1 MSARRRLPME
11 KALLGF
17 LMEEPMHGYD
27 LHRRVEEHLGRI
39 WYMGLSNVYSA
50 LNRLE
55 EAGWVTSTLDPQ
67 ESRPTRKVY
76 RITPAGRKAFQEW
89 LHQPIS
95 AIKDMR
101 VEFPAKLYFFR
112 TLDLEGVQALIA
124 AQENVCRERVERL
137 KGNAAQCDAHDFD
150 RLVFDFRRRQ
160 IEAILRWLAFCREEW
175 DRWTQV
181 PAAAKP

>member
-17 LMEEPMHGYD
+17 LMEGPMHGYD
-27 LHRRVEEHLGRI
+27 LHRRVEEDLGRI
-39 WYMGLSNVYSA
+39 WYMGLSNVYNA

-55 EAGWVTSTLDPQ
+55 EAGRVVATLDPQ

-76 RITPAGRKAFQEW
+76 RIAPTGRRAFQEW
-89 LHQPIS
+89 VHQPIQ

-112 TLDLEGVQALIA
+112 TLDLGGVEKLIA
-124 AQENVCRERVERL
+124 AQEEMCRERVERL
-137 KGNAAQCDAHDFD
+137 ERNAAQRGAHDFD

-160 IEAILRWLAFCREEW
+160 IEAILGWLAFCREEW
-175 DRWTQV
+175 DQWAHV

>member
-1 MSARRRLPME
+1 MSTRRRLPME

-17 LMEEPMHGYD
+17 LMEGPMHGYD
-27 LHRRVEEHLGRI
+27 LHRRVEEDLGRI

-55 EAGWVTSTLDPQ
+55 EAGQVTSTLDSQ

-76 RITPAGRKAFQEW
+76 HITPAGRKAFLDW
-89 LHQPIS
+89 VHQPVP
-95 AIKDMR
+95 AMKDMR

-112 TLDLEGVQALIA
+112 TLNLEHVEKLIA
-124 AQENVCRERVERL
+124 AQGEVCRERVKRLER
-137 KGNAAQCDAHDFD
+137 NVAQCGAHDFD

-175 DRWTQV
+175 DRWAHV
-181 PAAAKP
+181 PAAAEP